1 MRSVCAQPAR
11 GGLKDVLTS
20 VHKEGGTRALYRGI
34 GEYMLF
40 FFQCVL
46 ENLVTWGLDLGEV
59 KEVQY
64 WLKGL
69 ESAVMSLIL
78 LSTILWSVL
87 GLVRPNL
94 LLA

>member
-46 ENLVTWGLDLGEV
+46 ENLVTWGLDLGE
-59 KEVQY
+59 
-64 WLKGL
+64 
-69 ESAVMSLIL
+69 SAVMSLIL

>member
-1 MRSVCAQPAR
+1 MRSVCAQPAC

-34 GEYMLF
+34 GEYMLV

-46 ENLVTWGLDLGEV
+46 ENLVTWGLDLG
-59 KEVQY
+59 
-64 WLKGL
+64 

>member
-1 MRSVCAQPAR
+1 MRSVCAQPAC

-46 ENLVTWGLDLGEV
+46 ENLVTRGLDLGE
-59 KEVQY
+59 
-64 WLKGL
+64 
-69 ESAVMSLIL
+69 SAFMSLIL

>member
-1 MRSVCAQPAR
+1 MRSVCAQPAC

-34 GEYMLF
+34 GEYMLV

-46 ENLVTWGLDLGEV
+46 ENLVTRGLDLGE
-59 KEVQY
+59 
-64 WLKGL
+64 
-69 ESAVMSLIL
+69 SAFMSLIL

-87 GLVRPNL
+87 GLLRPNL
-94 LLA
+94 FLA